1 MNFYFSPSVSS
12 PELDLNNTGGHKKS
26 CCFFLVGSQINLSL
40 VAWYPKCL
48 KPEQVYFLISSY
60 TWARVLFKFFILLLT
75 NSCTC
80 QLFRDSKIRIEL
92 FLQLQLFKLHLTPSN
107 TLNPSSS
114 EEGKVPA
121 ASLDRFS
128 ILQLSIYFI
137 IFNNHYQR
145 PFSVLCHFNLLLFNL
160 LYCPFPFSDES
171 ELKESELS
179 FASMVWCLHI
189 CLQNPIQFYFF
200 YLKKLNVS
208 IIIPLLSII
217 SKSLLLL
224 QSTTLYNSQFMPHLS
239 VLNSK
244 TFFLGNFPGYSL
256 MFFNGCLITCVI
268 NTVKFPT

>member
-60 TWARVLFKFFILLLT
+60 TWARVLFKFFISLLT

-137 IFNNHYQR
+137 IFIH
-145 PFSVLCHFNLLLFNL
+145 
-160 LYCPFPFSDES
+160 
-171 ELKESELS
+171 
-179 FASMVWCLHI
+179 
-189 CLQNPIQFYFF
+189 
-200 YLKKLNVS
+200 
-208 IIIPLLSII
+208 PL
-217 SKSLLLL
+217 
-224 QSTTLYNSQFMPHLS
+224 
-239 VLNSK
+239 SK
-244 TFFLGNFPGYSL
+244 TFFCTLPLQSFTLQLALLPFSFL
-256 MFFNGCLITCVI
+256 R
-268 NTVKFPT
+268 